1 MLKHYMGLMKI
12 MFIVLMHHKMDILV
26 ITVHIQNCQKQLIY
40 QLIKIRIIMNNINK
54 EIIIKLNISNIN
66 DKKIDQ
72 YS

>member
-1 MLKHYMGLMKI
+1 

-72 YS
+72 YL

>member
-1 MLKHYMGLMKI
+1 
-12 MFIVLMHHKMDILV
+12 MDILV

-72 YS
+72 YL